1 MECSF
6 NGGPIELGSRG
17 TERRQERKVDQVL
30 CELVRYDVFIDGALH
45 QTKWFGCGVYE
56 VGEGLVLARDKNVP
70 IVGERVHMGG
80 VALVLRGQA
89 LAAWKRGGQQ

>member
-1 MECSF
+1 M
-6 NGGPIELGSRG
+6 
-17 TERRQERKVDQVL
+17 
-30 CELVRYDVFIDGALH
+30 
-45 QTKWFGCGVYE
+45 YE